1 MATPTQERNGPYVHI
16 DYSFHLS
23 GETKFAFTF
32 DDNDSIGS
40 SVKSGLRNSLHSSY
54 DFTDLGE
61 DLCPSDYSDENSF
74 GDHEEV
80 PSWRLDPEESNSD
93 WKIVIESVPDGAI
106 TEYDVHKCILV
117 EGIKKSDSFV
127 SLFNL
132 SAEEMVGVEGF
143 SVYKVHSGA
152 ARLIPDVL
160 DYLYSIHDILKIST
174 ETAVGLRHLSQFFGI
189 RSLATEVISFIYKDM
204 DIENMK
210 SYLLAA
216 TLFDDLPTQKLCAQ
230 RCAEHIKA
238 INPFSDLLAEMDPS
252 FLLDIISCPKTDRKR
267 CSRHLSKLVSVY
279 CNLHKEF
286 IDQNVFEELTA
297 VEYLPLVSEDSALPL
312 LILETRLVAD
322 ARDEKQC
329 LTNLQR
335 RCIASLLPLIQSN
348 ECTDEKERKRRSQVM
363 KKLPNKVLLDLLSRS
378 LCIP

>member
-1 MATPTQERNGPYVHI
+1 MAPKTQERNEPYIHI

-23 GETKFAFTF
+23 GETKFASAF
-32 DDNDSIGS
+32 DDNDSLGS
-40 SVKSGLRNSLHSSY
+40 SVQSGLRNSLHSSY
-54 DFTDLGE
+54 DFTNLE
-61 DLCPSDYSDENSF
+61 QTLCLSDYSDSF
-74 GDHEEV
+74 GEHEEV
-80 PSWRLDPEESNSD
+80 TSWRLDPEESKSD

-106 TEYDVHKCILV
+106 TEYHVHKCVLV
-117 EGIKKSDSFV
+117 KGIKKSDSFV
-127 SLFNL
+127 SLFIL
-132 SAEEMVGVEGF
+132 SAEEKVEDEGF
-143 SVYKVHSGA
+143 SVSKVHSGA

-189 RSLATEVISFIYKDM
+189 RSLATEVILFIYEDM

-230 RCAEHIKA
+230 RCAEHIKE
-238 INPFSDLLAEMDPS
+238 ISSSSDLLVVMDPS
-252 FLLDIISCPKTDRKR
+252 FLLDIISYPKTDRKL

-279 CNLHKEF
+279 CHLHRNA

-312 LILETRLVAD
+312 LILEARVVAD

-329 LTNLQR
+329 LTYLQK
-335 RCIASLLPLIQSN
+335 RCIDALLPLIQSN
-348 ECTDEKERKRRSQVM
+348 EGTDKKERKRRGKVM
-363 KKLPNKVLLDLLSRS
+363 KKLPKKVLLDLLSRS
-378 LCIP
+378 LCMP